1 MSAIEKVM
9 GMTLTP
15 WMKIALLGVAL
26 LLIGAIAFMLTGI
39 IPHAKRKTKKNL
51 AAFNKRGERVSKSDA
66 AINGAFSTLSTKL
79 ARFIHMKP
87 VDRASTEKA
96 LAATGSSKTPEE
108 YRAFCYLGGGIFV
121 VVGLFILLLGYI
133 TKQSLF
139 YIIGVGGVVLGL
151 VYVFILRR
159 QIFKEQREIIS
170 SIDAELPRFVSF
182 LNASFPNHQ
191 GSVLALLERY
201 TAKDPLF
208 DEALSRTIVDAKTSN
223 FTSAMMRW
231 EERTSSERLQ
241 RVVKGLINAN
251 EGDDVRIYF
260 EMLERDFNAFEVTLL
275 KRSLKTIPERMRLP
289 KMLLYSAVA
298 ITLFFPIIM
307 QVVESFQM
315 FFAE

>member
-1 MSAIEKVM
+1 MNIFEKIT
-9 GMTLTP
+9 GMVLSP
-15 WMKIALLGVAL
+15 SMKIALIVVAV
-26 LLIGAIAFMLTGI
+26 LLIAAIAYTLTGI
-39 IPHAKRKTKKNL
+39 IPHAKRKTKKTL
-51 AAFNKRGERVSKSDA
+51 LTFNKRGEKVSKSDA
-66 AINGAFSTLSTKL
+66 AINGAFSTMSSKL
-79 ARFIHMKP
+79 AKFIHMKP
-87 VDRASTEKA
+87 VDRAATEKA

-108 YRAFCYLGGGIFV
+108 YRAFCYLAGGMFV
-121 VVGLFILLLGYI
+121 VLGLFILLLGAI
-133 TKQSLF
+133 SKQSLF
-139 YIIGVGGVVLGL
+139 YVIGVGGVLLGL

-159 QIFKEQREIIS
+159 RIFKEQKEIIS

-191 GSVLALLERY
+191 GSILSLLERY
-201 TAKDPLF
+201 TAKDIVF

-223 FTSAMMRW
+223 FTAAMTRW
-231 EERTSSERLQ
+231 EQRTSSERLQ

-289 KMLLYSAVA
+289 KLLLYSAVA
-298 ITLFFPIIM
+298 ITLFFPILM
-307 QVVESFQM
+307 QVIESFQM